1 LKIAQII
8 LAVVVLGL
16 FAGCGGPAA
25 DVDKELFA
33 VGFQKGQTLRY
44 KFVSARDIE
53 INWGITRGSSGRIKN
68 KVETQKESIEVLVAY
83 TPIEV
88 DPDGASATLKATCES
103 VKVTR
108 NRQSGKDAVKSLAG
122 KSFTFT
128 VDATGTIEDYSQLE
142 KLIKAAGEKAFVSS
156 SRKGRTKEL
165 DTIGDFTAT
174 QWFLW
179 DPVSSI
185 ENPQK
190 GVEVGESWA
199 SQLSVPTPMVTSAP
213 RDVNYTLREVR
224 ETDKGRVAVI
234 DSAYS
239 KAQSHARKWP
249 LPYSGGFQMIGTF
262 GFFRNYQVLELKG
275 KGQEFFN
282 MDVGRT
288 DSYSQQ
294 YKVTFKADMP
304 LPLPGANPK
313 IIIKQK
319 LTMQLLGKR

>member
-8 LAVVVLGL
+8 LAVVALSF
-16 FAGCGGPAA
+16 FAGCGRPAA

-33 VGFQKGQTLRY
+33 VAFQKGQTLRY
-44 KFVSARDIE
+44 KFVSTRDIE
-53 INWGITRGSSGRIKN
+53 VNWGITKSGSGRIKN
-68 KVETQKESIEVLVAY
+68 KVDTQKESIEMVVAY

-88 DPDGASATLKATCES
+88 DPDGAVATLKATCES
-103 VKVTR
+103 VKVQR
-108 NRQSGKDAVKSLAG
+108 NKATNKDAVRSLAG

-128 VDATGTIEDYSQLE
+128 VDATGKIEDLSQLE
-142 KLIKAAGEKAFVSS
+142 KLIKAAGDKTFVKGKK
-156 SRKGRTKEL
+156 KGRTKEL

-190 GVEVGESWA
+190 GIEVGESWT

-213 RDVNYTLREVR
+213 RDVTYTLKEIR
-224 ETDKGRVAVI
+224 ETDKGRIAVI
-234 DSAYS
+234 DSVYS
-239 KAQSHARKWP
+239 KAESRTRKWP
-249 LPYSGGFQMIGTF
+249 LPYSGSFEMMGTF

-282 MDVGRT
+282 MDTGRT
-288 DSYSQQ
+288 SSYSQR

-304 LPLPGANPK
+304 WPLPGANPK
-313 IIIKQK
+313 VIIDQK
-319 LTMQLLGKR
+319 LTMQLVGKR